1 MFVAFAGGG
10 AKALIHLG
18 ALRALEAKGVD
29 FKGLSGTS
37 AGALVATLKASGFSA
52 DELLNPLDKT
62 SVISRLGEIRPSIR
76 QAKHLFGRWGWWR
89 VWLFRTAMPVLPT
102 ILCVSLFSVA
112 LSLVL
117 VGALLAWGKIFS
129 AAAISIALVG
139 LVGCVTTSLLSGLAR
154 SREFSEALGILLQQR
169 IFPADTGRIVRMG
182 DFGRDGRPVLKI
194 VSANLTTGKMELFS
208 PERTPNVPVADAVA
222 ASISLPIIFEPL
234 IIDENLHMDGGIV
247 SNLPAWS
254 FDEERELDPDAITLA
269 IEIQTATERRI
280 LNRLNWLGAFLRTG
294 LFGSSE
300 LNLRAAGQA
309 ERLELSTSLHLLEF
323 DLSVDRAIKEVL
335 DAETAAMAASVF
347 S

>member
-1 MFVAFAGGG
+1 MTHRMFVAFAGGG

-29 FKGLSGTS
+29 FRGLSGTS

-52 DELLNPLDKT
+52 DELLNPLDKS
-62 SVISRLGEIRPSIR
+62 SVISRLGEIRPSIK
-76 QAKHLFGRWGWWR
+76 QAKHLFGRWGWWKVR
-89 VWLFRTAMPVLPT
+89 LFRTAMPVLPT
-102 ILCVSLFSVA
+102 ILCVSLVSVA
-112 LSLVL
+112 LTLIL
-117 VGALLAWGKIFS
+117 VGALLAWGRIYL
-129 AAAISIALVG
+129 AAAIFAALIIF
-139 LVGCVTTSLLSGLAR
+139 LCCVVTSLLSGLAR

-169 IFPADTGRIVRMG
+169 MFPSEPGRVVRMG
-182 DFGRDGRPVLKI
+182 DFGRDGRPILKI

-280 LNRLNWLGAFLRTG
+280 LNRLNWLGAFIRTG

-300 LNLRAAGQA
+300 LTCR
-309 ERLELSTSLHLLEF
+309 R
-323 DLSVDRAIKEVL
+323 
-335 DAETAAMAASVF
+335 
-347 S
+347 